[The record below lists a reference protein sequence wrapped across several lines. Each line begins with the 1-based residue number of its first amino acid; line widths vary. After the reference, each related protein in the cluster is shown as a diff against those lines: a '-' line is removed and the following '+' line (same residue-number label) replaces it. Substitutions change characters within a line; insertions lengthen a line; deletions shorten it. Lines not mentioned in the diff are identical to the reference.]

1 MVGWRPAVVAML
13 GAAACLASSV
23 LPASAWEY
31 VGLDPYNRPVY
42 ALSGPIP
49 KVPLAVSPPV
59 YQRKS
64 GAFGGPQVAGPLYYA
79 RPAPPVPG
87 LYRDD
92 PALTAGSILAFDLDA
107 ALADAE
113 APRSVTVVR
122 RGETPAPF
130 TGPWYRYCETR
141 YRSFDPE
148 SGTYQPSSG
157 PRRLC
162 R

>member
-23 LPASAWEY
+23 LPASAWNMS
-31 VGLDPYNRPVY
+31 GSIPTTGRSTRRPDR
-42 ALSGPIP
+42 SR
-49 KVPLAVSPPV
+49 KFPLAVSPPV

-130 TGPWYRYCETR
+130 TGPVVSILRDALPLV
-141 YRSFDPE
+141 RSRKRDLPAVLR
-148 SGTYQPSSG
+148 